1 LPLLAWNAM
10 HPRVRKYLNDT
21 GKIEENNNASKAKE
35 LDSGDVKTQ
44 KQIVNVANWSVED
57 VNEEKPVSF

>member
-1 LPLLAWNAM
+1 M
-10 HPRVRKYLNDT
+10 LNDT

-44 KQIVNVANWSVED
+44 KQVGQWRCED
-57 VNEEKPVSF
+57 TETNC

>member
-1 LPLLAWNAM
+1 M
-10 HPRVRKYLNDT
+10 NDT